1 MLFRNPS
8 VINRNHRKQMLIYM
22 EELINPSLEREA
34 RKSEKS
40 MFLLGL
46 QQYIYIN
53 LNSVIQEAQSNRQVV
68 LDDA

>member
-8 VINRNHRKQMLIYM
+8 VINRNHRKQMQIYM
-22 EELINPSLEREA
+22 EELINPALVRER

-46 QQYIYIN
+46 QQYILIV
-53 LNSVIQEAQSNRQVV
+53 LNSVIQEAQCY
-68 LDDA
+68 